1 MLLSLCILYSVSVYI
16 PTPIYR
22 EELKQFQVILVE
34 QKIMLIAK
42 VVEEVFQ
49 ELKEH
54 LLKMS
59 WGFSFLTKYTLKN
72 IDQNNVLA
80 YLQKSEFFSISIP
93 T

>member
-1 MLLSLCILYSVSVYI
+1 
-16 PTPIYR
+16 
-22 EELKQFQVILVE
+22 
-34 QKIMLIAK
+34 MLIAK

-59 WGFSFLTKYTLKN
+59 WGVSFLTKYTLKN

-80 YLQKSEFFSISIP
+80 YLQKSEFFFDFNTYIGNFLSSRHSIF
-93 T
+93 TEFW

>member
-1 MLLSLCILYSVSVYI
+1 
-16 PTPIYR
+16 
-22 EELKQFQVILVE
+22 
-34 QKIMLIAK
+34 MLIAK
-42 VVEEVFQ
+42 VVEEDFQ
-49 ELKEH
+49 ELSKEH